1 MEPTDVAVSE
11 NQHLSADPLPFARSY
26 QLEALEIALKQNT
39 IVYLETGSGKTLI
52 AIMLLRS
59 YAYLLRKPSPYIAVF
74 LVPTVVLVTQQG
86 DALML
91 HTDLKVGKYWG
102 EMGVD
107 YWDAATWQQQVD
119 DHEVL
124 VMTPAILLAA
134 LRHSFLQ
141 IDMIKIIIFD
151 ECHNARGKHP
161 YASIMVE
168 FYHHQL
174 THESAQLPRIFGMTA
189 SPIKSKG
196 ASTAHSYWQKIRDL
210 ENLMNSKV
218 YTCSSESV
226 LAEYI
231 PFSNPKLKIYEHADI
246 PCTLFNTLAQDLER
260 LKEKHECSISKS
272 NLSSMSAGSAMR
284 RLSKLYLAFLF
295 CLSEMGVWLAFKAAE
310 FLSFEENDFFSWGE
324 FDACAQTIVR
334 DFSLGASKIFSARLP
349 SGPHWSIGGDIQ
361 ANADAGYLS
370 SKVNCLLESLLE
382 YRDRKDLRCI
392 IFVERIVTA
401 IVLQSL
407 LNELLPERSGWR
419 TEYTAGHIS
428 VLQSQSRKK
437 QNKIVEE
444 FRKGLV
450 NIIVATSILEEGLD
464 VQSCNLVIRF
474 DPSATVCSFIQS
486 RGRARMQNSDFLLMV
501 RDGDDPTLTRMQNY
515 MASGEIMRQESLRHA
530 SIPCSPLDDELYD
543 EPCYKVESTGAVVT
557 LSSSVSLLYFYC
569 SRLPSDGYFKPN
581 PRCVIDKETGTCTLQ
596 LPKSSPL
603 QRVIS
608 VQGNRKILKQLACL
622 EACKELHHVGAL
634 TDNLVPDIVEEETIN
649 KELERQIH
657 TVEESKYFPPELVS
671 HCSNDS
677 EAVYYCYL
685 VEMQHASYNDFQLHG
700 IILAVRTRLK
710 CDDEILAFDLD
721 VDRRG
726 LLQVQLNYSKV
737 VTLTAEEIRRCQRFQ
752 VSIFRILLDRDL
764 SILKDALA
772 AVQSPIGSA
781 VSDYLLLPSLGSTPE
796 INWKCVNSLLFPSQ
810 VLGDKHMDWCSTQD
824 RKRSVNTKTGVVC
837 SCMLENSLVFTP
849 HNGHIYCITGFL
861 DNLDCYSLLGMRTG
875 ESITYTEYYKK
886 RHGINICFEEEP
898 LLRGKRICKVHNYLQ
913 RSRTQKAKDSTDSSV
928 ELPPELCS
936 LIMSPLSISTINTYS
951 YVPSIMHRI
960 ESLVMA
966 SNLKRTHLDHCTLNV
981 PVPTA
986 KILEAITTKK
996 CLEKFHLES
1005 LETLGDSFLKY
1016 AASIKLFKTYENHHE
1031 GLLTVKKTQII
1042 SNAAL
1047 CKLGCA
1053 RKIPGFIRNE
1063 PFDLK
1068 AWIIPGDNSQVH
1080 TFDDE
1085 FLTSS
1090 DKMYSRVKQKVKS
1103 KRVADVVEALI
1114 GAYLSSGGEVA
1125 ALSFMKWLGVDINFV
1140 DAPMSRHFPMNAEK
1154 LVNVRY
1160 LESVLHYKFNDPSLL
1175 VEALTHGSYM
1185 LPEIPRCY
1193 QRLEFLGDAVL
1204 DYVVTA
1210 HLYSEYPGLTP
1221 GLITDLRSA
1230 SVNNECY
1237 AQSAV
1242 KAGLHKHILH
1252 ASQDLQRQICSTV
1265 EDFEK
1270 LNLVSTFGWEAETTF
1285 PKVLGDVIES
1295 LGGAIFVDSGFD
1307 KDTTFQC
1314 IRPLLE
1320 PLVTPQTLKPHP
1332 VRELTELCDQKG
1344 YIKKKDVICR
1354 ENGIAYITVE
1364 VEANGVIHKNT
1375 CSGRDKLMARKVAS
1389 KNVLKSLKECPSNA
1403 QQ

>member
-11 NQHLSADPLPFARSY
+11 NQQLSADPLPFARSY
-26 QLEALEIALKQNT
+26 QLEALETALKQNT

-107 YWDAATWQQQVD
+107 YWDAAAWQQQVD

-141 IDMIKIIIFD
+141 IDMIKVIIFD

-231 PFSNPKLKIYEHADI
+231 PFSNPKLKIYEHVDI

-260 LKEKHECSISKS
+260 LREKHECSISKS
-272 NLSSMSAGSAMR
+272 NLSSMSAGSARR

-401 IVLQSL
+401 IVLRSL

-428 VLQSQSRKK
+428 VLQSQSRKN

-501 RDGDDPTLTRMQNY
+501 KDGDDPTLTRMQNY

-543 EPCYKVESTGAVVT
+543 EPRYKVESTGAVVT

-603 QRVIS
+603 QRVIT

-649 KELERQIH
+649 KELECQIH

-710 CDDEILAFDLD
+710 CDGEILAFDLD
-721 VDRRG
+721 IDRRG

-752 VSIFRILLDRDL
+752 VSVFRILLDRDL
-764 SILKDALA
+764 SILQDALA

-824 RKRSVNTKTGVVC
+824 SKRSVNTKTGEVC

-861 DNLDCYSLLGMRTG
+861 DKLDCNSLLGMRTG

-898 LLRGKRICKVHNYLQ
+898 LLRGKHICKVHNYLQ

-936 LIMSPLSISTINTYS
+936 LIMSPLSISTLNAYS

-966 SNLKRTHLDHCTLNV
+966 SNLKRMHLDHCTLNV
-981 PVPTA
+981 PIPTT
-986 KILEAITTKK
+986 KILEAMTTKK

-1080 TFDDE
+1080 SFNE
-1085 FLTSS
+1085 ELLTSS
-1090 DKMYSRVKQKVKS
+1090 DKMYSRVKQKIKS

-1140 DAPMSRHFPMNAEK
+1140 DAHAPMSRHFPMNAEK

-1160 LESVLHYKFNDPSLL
+1160 LESLLHYKFNDPSLL

-1210 HLYSEYPGLTP
+1210 HLYSKYPGLTP

-1344 YIKKKDVICR
+1344 YIKKKDVVCR

-1403 QQ
+1403 

>member
-11 NQHLSADPLPFARSY
+11 NQQLSADPLPFARSY
-26 QLEALEIALKQNT
+26 QLEALETALKQNT

-141 IDMIKIIIFD
+141 IDMIKVIIFD

-231 PFSNPKLKIYEHADI
+231 PFSNPKLKIYEHVDI

-272 NLSSMSAGSAMR
+272 NLSSMSAGSARR
-284 RLSKLYLAFLF
+284 RLSKLHLAFLF

-334 DFSLGASKIFSARLP
+334 NFSLGASKIFSARLP

-401 IVLQSL
+401 IVLRSL

-428 VLQSQSRKK
+428 VLQSQSRKN

-474 DPSATVCSFIQS
+474 DPSSTVCSFIQS

-557 LSSSVSLLYFYC
+557 LSSSSSLLYFYC

-634 TDNLVPDIVEEETIN
+634 TDNLVPDIVEEEAIN
-649 KELERQIH
+649 KELECQIH

-752 VSIFRILLDRDL
+752 VSVFRILLDRDL
-764 SILKDALA
+764 SILQDALA

-810 VLGDKHMDWCSTQD
+810 VLEDKHTDWCSTQD
-824 RKRSVNTKTGVVC
+824 RKRNVNTKTGMVC

-898 LLRGKRICKVHNYLQ
+898 LLRGKHICKVHNYLQ

-936 LIMSPLSISTINTYS
+936 LIMSPLSISTLNTYS
-951 YVPSIMHRI
+951 YIPSIMHRI

-981 PVPTA
+981 PIPTA

-1031 GLLTVKKTQII
+1031 GLLTVKKNQII

-1080 TFDDE
+1080 SFDE
-1085 FLTSS
+1085 ELLTSS
-1090 DKMYSRVKQKVKS
+1090 DKMYSRVKQKIKS

-1160 LESVLHYKFNDPSLL
+1160 LESLLHYKFNDPSLL

-1210 HLYSEYPGLTP
+1210 HLYSKYPGLTP

-1265 EDFEK
+1265 EDFDK

-1344 YIKKKDVICR
+1344 YIKKKDVVSR
-1354 ENGIAYITVE
+1354 ENGIANFTVE

-1403 QQ
+1403 

>member
-11 NQHLSADPLPFARSY
+11 KQQLSADPLPFARSY
-26 QLEALEIALKQNT
+26 QLEALETALKQNT

-86 DALML
+86 DSLMM

-107 YWDAATWQQQVD
+107 YWDAATWQRQVD
-119 DHEVL
+119 AHEVL

-134 LRHSFLQ
+134 LRHSFIQ
-141 IDMIKIIIFD
+141 INMIKVIIFD

-161 YASIMVE
+161 YASIMME
-168 FYHHQL
+168 FYHRQL
-174 THESAQLPRIFGMTA
+174 TRQSLQLPRVFGMTA

-196 ASTAHSYWQKIRDL
+196 SSTADSYWQKIRDL

-218 YTCSSESV
+218 YTCGSESV

-231 PFSNPKLKIYEHADI
+231 PFSNPKLKIYKHVDI
-246 PCTLFNTLAQDLER
+246 PCTLFLSLAHDLEQ
-260 LKEKHECSISKS
+260 LKEMHDCSISKS
-272 NLSSMSAGSAMR
+272 NLSFMSAGTARR
-284 RLSKLYLAFLF
+284 RLSKLYSAFLF
-295 CLSEMGVWLAFKAAE
+295 CLSEMGAWLAFKATE
-310 FLSFEENDFFSWGE
+310 FLSREEVDFLSWGE
-324 FDACAQTIVR
+324 LDVCAQTIVR
-334 DFSLGASKIFSARLP
+334 DFSWGASKIFSARLP

-361 ANADAGYLS
+361 ANVDAGYLS
-370 SKVNCLLESLLE
+370 SKVTCLLESLLE
-382 YRDRKDLRCI
+382 YRDQKDLRCI
-392 IFVERIVTA
+392 IFVERIITA
-401 IVLQSL
+401 IVLRSL
-407 LNELLPERSGWR
+407 LNELLPELCGWR

-428 VLQSQSRKK
+428 VVQSQSRKL

-501 RDGDDPTLTRMQNY
+501 SSGDDSTLTRMHNY

-543 EPCYKVESTGAVVT
+543 EPCYKVESTGAIVT
-557 LSSSVSLLYFYC
+557 LSSSVSLLYLYC

-596 LPKSSPL
+596 LPKSCPL
-603 QRVIS
+603 QRIIS
-608 VQGNRKILKQLACL
+608 VQGNSKISKQLACL
-622 EACKELHHVGAL
+622 EACKELHRVGAL
-634 TDNLVPDIVEEETIN
+634 TDNLVPDIMEEETIN
-649 KELERQIH
+649 KELECQIH

-671 HCSNDS
+671 HCGNDS

-685 VEMQHASYNDFQLHG
+685 VELQHDACNDFQLHG

-710 CDDEILAFDLD
+710 FDDEIMAFDLD
-721 VDRRG
+721 IDRRG
-726 LLQVQLNYSKV
+726 RLQVQLNYHNV
-737 VTLTAEEIRRCQRFQ
+737 VTLTSEEIQRCRRFQ
-752 VSIFRILLDRDL
+752 SSIFRILLDRDL
-764 SILKDALA
+764 SKLQGALA

-781 VSDYLLLPSLGSTPE
+781 VSDYLLLPSLGTTPE

-810 VLGDKHMDWCSTQD
+810 VLGAKHMDCCSTQG
-824 RKRSVNTKTGVVC
+824 RKRSVSTKTGVVC

-861 DNLDCYSLLGMRTG
+861 DNLDCNSLLDTRTG
-875 ESITYTEYYKK
+875 EPITYIEYYKK

-898 LLRGKRICKVHNYLQ
+898 LLRGKHICKVHNYLQ
-913 RSRTQKAKDSTDSSV
+913 RCRIQKAKDSTDSSV

-936 LIMSPLSISTINTYS
+936 LIMSPVSVSTLNTYS

-966 SNLKRTHLDHCTLNV
+966 SNLKRMHLDHCTLDIFI
-981 PVPTA
+981 PTI
-986 KILEAITTKK
+986 KVLEAMTTKK

-1016 AASIKLFKTYENHHE
+1016 ASSIQLFKTYENHHE
-1031 GLLTVKKTQII
+1031 GLLTIKKNKII
-1042 SNAAL
+1042 SNDAL
-1047 CKLGCA
+1047 CRLGCA

-1068 AWIIPGDNSQVH
+1068 AWLIPGDNSQIH
-1080 TFDDE
+1080 TLDEE

-1090 DKMYSRVKQKVKS
+1090 DKMYSRVKQKFKS

-1125 ALSFMKWLGVDINFV
+1125 ALSFMKWLGVDIDFV
-1140 DAPMSRHFPMNAEK
+1140 DAPLPRNFPMNAEK
-1154 LVNVRY
+1154 LINVRY
-1160 LESVLHYKFNDPSLL
+1160 LESLLHYKFNDPSLL

-1210 HLYSEYPGLTP
+1210 HLFFKYPGLTP

-1252 ASQDLQRQICSTV
+1252 ASQDLQRQILSTV
-1265 EDFEK
+1265 EDFKK
-1270 LNLVSTFGWEAETTF
+1270 LDLLSTFGWEAETTF

-1295 LGGAIFVDSGFD
+1295 LGGAIFVDSGFN
-1307 KDTTFQC
+1307 KDITFQS

-1320 PLVTPQTLKPHP
+1320 PLVTPQTVKLQP
-1332 VRELTELCDQKG
+1332 VRELSELCDQKG
-1344 YIKKKDVICR
+1344 YIKKKDVVSH
-1354 ENGIAYITVE
+1354 ENGVAYITVE
-1364 VEANGVIHKNT
+1364 VEANGVIHKST
-1375 CSGRDKLMARKVAS
+1375 CSGRDKIMAKKVAS

-1403 QQ
+1403 

>member
-11 NQHLSADPLPFARSY
+11 NQQLSADPLPFARSY
-26 QLEALEIALKQNT
+26 QLEALETALKQNT

>member
-11 NQHLSADPLPFARSY
+11 NQQLSADPLPFARSY
-26 QLEALEIALKQNT
+26 QLEALETALKQNT

-86 DALML
+86 DSLMM

-119 DHEVL
+119 AHE
-124 VMTPAILLAA
+124 
-134 LRHSFLQ
+134 
-141 IDMIKIIIFD
+141 
-151 ECHNARGKHP
+151 
-161 YASIMVE
+161 E
-168 FYHHQL
+168 FYHRQLNHQ
-174 THESAQLPRIFGMTA
+174 SSQLPRIFGMTA

-196 ASTAHSYWQKIRDL
+196 SSTADSYWQKIRDL

-218 YTCSSESV
+218 YTCGSESV

-231 PFSNPKLKIYEHADI
+231 PFSNPKLKIYKHVDI
-246 PCTLFNTLAQDLER
+246 PCTLFLSLAHDLEQ
-260 LKEKHECSISKS
+260 LKEKHDCSISKS
-272 NLSSMSAGSAMR
+272 NLSFMSAGTARR
-284 RLSKLYLAFLF
+284 RLSKLYSAFLF
-295 CLSEMGVWLAFKAAE
+295 CLSEMGAWLAFKATE
-310 FLSFEENDFFSWGE
+310 FLSREEVDFFSWGE
-324 FDACAQTIVR
+324 LDVCAQTIVR

-370 SKVNCLLESLLE
+370 SKVTCLLESLLE
-382 YRDRKDLRCI
+382 YRDQKDLRCI
-392 IFVERIVTA
+392 IFVERIITA
-401 IVLQSL
+401 IVLRSL
-407 LNELLPERSGWR
+407 LNELLPELCGWR

-428 VLQSQSRKK
+428 VVQSQSRKL

-501 RDGDDPTLTRMQNY
+501 RSGDDSTLTRMHNY

-543 EPCYKVESTGAVVT
+543 EPCYKVESTGAIVT
-557 LSSSVSLLYFYC
+557 LSSSVSLLYLYC

-596 LPKSSPL
+596 LPKSCPL
-603 QRVIS
+603 QRIIS
-608 VQGNRKILKQLACL
+608 VQGNNKISKQLACL
-622 EACKELHHVGAL
+622 DACKELHRMGAL
-634 TDNLVPDIVEEETIN
+634 TDNLVPDIMEEETIN
-649 KELERQIH
+649 KESECQIH
-657 TVEESKYFPPELVS
+657 TVEELKYFPPELVS
-671 HCSNDS
+671 HCGNDS
-677 EAVYYCYL
+677 EALYYCYL
-685 VEMQHASYNDFQLHG
+685 VELQHDFYNDFQLHG

-710 CDDEILAFDLD
+710 FDDEIMAFDLD

-726 LLQVQLNYSKV
+726 RLQVQLNYHKV
-737 VTLTAEEIRRCQRFQ
+737 VALTSEEIQRCRRFQ
-752 VSIFRILLDRDL
+752 SSVFRILLDRDL
-764 SILKDALA
+764 SKLQDALA
-772 AVQSPIGSA
+772 AVQLPIGSA
-781 VSDYLLLPSLGSTPE
+781 VSDYLLLPSLGTTPE

-810 VLGDKHMDWCSTQD
+810 VLGDKHMDCCSTQGC
-824 RKRSVNTKTGVVC
+824 KRSVSTKTGVVC

-861 DNLDCYSLLGMRTG
+861 DNLDCNSLLDMRTG
-875 ESITYTEYYKK
+875 EPITYIKYYKK

-898 LLRGKRICKVHNYLQ
+898 LLRGKHICKVHNYLQ
-913 RSRTQKAKDSTDSSV
+913 RCRTQKAKDSTDSSV

-936 LIMSPLSISTINTYS
+936 LIMSPVSISTLNTYS

-966 SNLKRTHLDHCTLNV
+966 SNLKRMHLDHCTLNIFI
-981 PVPTA
+981 PTV
-986 KILEAITTKK
+986 KVLEAMTTKK

-1016 AASIKLFKTYENHHE
+1016 AASIQLFKTYENHHE
-1031 GLLTVKKTQII
+1031 GLLTVKKNKII
-1042 SNAAL
+1042 SNDAL
-1047 CKLGCA
+1047 CRLGCA

-1068 AWIIPGDNSQVH
+1068 AWLIPGDNSQIH
-1080 TFDDE
+1080 TFDEE

-1090 DKMYSRVKQKVKS
+1090 DKMYSREKQKFKS

-1125 ALSFMKWLGVDINFV
+1125 ALSFMKWLGVDIDFV
-1140 DAPMSRHFPMNAEK
+1140 DAPLPRHFPMNAEK
-1154 LVNVRY
+1154 LINVRY
-1160 LESVLHYKFNDPSLL
+1160 LESLLHYKFNDPSLL

-1210 HLYSEYPGLTP
+1210 HLYFKYPGLTP

-1252 ASQDLQRQICSTV
+1252 ASQDLQRQILGTV

-1270 LNLVSTFGWEAETTF
+1270 LDLLSTFGWEAETTF

-1295 LGGAIFVDSGFD
+1295 LGGAIFVDSGFN
-1307 KDTTFQC
+1307 KDTTFQS

-1320 PLVTPQTLKPHP
+1320 PLVTPQTVKLQP
-1332 VRELTELCDQKG
+1332 VRELSELCDQKG
-1344 YIKKKDVICR
+1344 YIKKKDVVSR
-1354 ENGIAYITVE
+1354 ENGVAYITVE
-1364 VEANGVIHKNT
+1364 VEANGVIHKST
-1375 CSGRDKLMARKVAS
+1375 CSGRDKIMAKKVAS

-1403 QQ
+1403 

>member
-11 NQHLSADPLPFARSY
+11 NQHLSADPLPFARRY

-59 YAYLLRKPSPYIAVF
+59 YACLFRKPSPYIAVF

-86 DALML
+86 DALIM
-91 HTDLKVGKYWG
+91 HTDLKVGKYCG
-102 EMGVD
+102 KMGVD
-107 YWDAATWQQQVD
+107 YWNAATWQQQVD

-124 VMTPAILLAA
+124 VMTPAILHAA

-141 IDMIKIIIFD
+141 MDMIKVIIFD

-161 YASIMVE
+161 YASIMKE

-174 THESAQLPRIFGMTA
+174 TRENAQLPRIFGMTA
-189 SPIKSKG
+189 SPIKSK
-196 ASTAHSYWQKIRDL
+196 ASSTADSYWQKICEL
-210 ENLMNSKV
+210 ESLMHSKV

-231 PFSNPKLKIYEHADI
+231 PFSNPKLKIYEHVDI
-246 PCTLFNTLAQDLER
+246 PCTLFHTLIHDLER
-260 LKEKHECSISKS
+260 LKEKHECSISQS
-272 NLSSMSAGSAMR
+272 NLSFMRDGSAR
-284 RLSKLYLAFLF
+284 KRLSELHSDISF
-295 CLSEMGVWLAFKAAE
+295 CLSEMGAWLAFK
-310 FLSFEENDFFSWGE
+310 SCEENDFFSSD
-324 FDACAQTIVR
+324 DACVR
-334 DFSLGASKIFSARLP
+334 DFCLGASKIFSARLP

-361 ANADAGYLS
+361 ANVDAGYLS

-392 IFVERIVTA
+392 IFVERIITA
-401 IVLQSL
+401 IVLRSL
-407 LNELLPERSGWR
+407 LNELLLEQSGWR
-419 TEYTAGHIS
+419 TEVTTGRIS
-428 VLQSQSRKK
+428 MVK

-474 DPSATVCSFIQS
+474 DPPTTVCSFIQS

-501 RDGDDPTLTRMQNY
+501 RKGDDATLTRMQNY

-530 SIPCSPLDDELYD
+530 SIPCSPHDELYD

-581 PRCVIDKETGTCTLQ
+581 PKCVIDKETGTCTLQ

-634 TDNLVPDIVEEETIN
+634 TDNLVPDIVEEETMN
-649 KELERQIH
+649 KELECQIH
-657 TVEESKYFPPELVS
+657 TVEESKYFPPEFVS

-752 VSIFRILLDRDL
+752 VSVFRILLDRDL
-764 SILKDALA
+764 SILQDALA

-781 VSDYLLLPSLGSTPE
+781 VPDYLLLPTLGSTPE

-824 RKRSVNTKTGVVC
+824 HKRSVNTKTGMVC

-861 DNLDCYSLLGMRTG
+861 DHLDCYSLLRMRTG

-886 RHGINICFEEEP
+886 RHGINICFEEES
-898 LLRGKRICKVHNYLQ
+898 LLRGKHICKVHNYLQ
-913 RSRTQKAKDSTDSSV
+913 RSRTQKAQDSTDSSV

-936 LIMSPLSISTINTYS
+936 LIMSPLSISTLNTYS

-966 SNLKRTHLDHCTLNV
+966 SKLKRMHLDHCTLNV
-981 PVPTA
+981 PIPTA

-1080 TFDDE
+1080 SFDDE

-1090 DKMYSRVKQKVKS
+1090 DKMYSRVKQKIKS

-1160 LESVLHYKFNDPSLL
+1160 LESLLHYKFSDPSLL

-1210 HLYSEYPGLTP
+1210 HLYSKYPGLTP

-1270 LNLVSTFGWEAETTF
+1270 LNLVSTFGWGAETTF

-1320 PLVTPQTLKPHP
+1320 PLVTPQTLKLHP
-1332 VRELTELCDQKG
+1332 VRELSELCDQQG
-1344 YIKKKDVICR
+1344 YIKKKHVVSR

-1364 VEANGVIHKNT
+1364 VEANGVIHKST

>member
-59 YAYLLRKPSPYIAVF
+59 YACLLRKPSPYIAVF

-86 DALML
+86 DALTM
-91 HTDLKVGKYWG
+91 HTDLKVGKYCG
-102 EMGVD
+102 KRGVD
-107 YWDAATWQQQVD
+107 YWNAATWQQQVD

-124 VMTPAILLAA
+124 IMTPAILHAA

-141 IDMIKIIIFD
+141 MDMIKVIIFD

-161 YASIMVE
+161 YASIMKE

-174 THESAQLPRIFGMTA
+174 TRENAQLPRIFGMTA
-189 SPIKSKG
+189 SPIKSK
-196 ASTAHSYWQKIRDL
+196 ASSTADSYWQKIRDL
-210 ENLMNSKV
+210 ENLMHSKV

-231 PFSNPKLKIYEHADI
+231 PFSNPKLKIYEHVDI
-246 PCTLFNTLAQDLER
+246 PCTLFHTLVHDLER
-260 LKEKHECSISKS
+260 LKEKHECSISQS
-272 NLSSMSAGSAMR
+272 NLSFMRDGSAR
-284 RLSKLYLAFLF
+284 RLLSELHSNFSF
-295 CLSEMGVWLAFKAAE
+295 CLSEMGAWLAFK
-310 FLSFEENDFFSWGE
+310 SCEENDFFSSD
-324 FDACAQTIVR
+324 DACVR
-334 DFSLGASKIFSARLP
+334 DFCLGASKIFSARLP

-361 ANADAGYLS
+361 ANVDAGYLS

-392 IFVERIVTA
+392 IFVERIITA
-401 IVLQSL
+401 IVLRSL
-407 LNELLPERSGWR
+407 LNELLLERSGWR
-419 TEYTAGHIS
+419 TEVTTGRIS
-428 VLQSQSRKK
+428 MVK
-437 QNKIVEE
+437 QNKVVEE

-464 VQSCNLVIRF
+464 VQSCNLVISF
-474 DPSATVCSFIQS
+474 DPPTTVCSFIQS

-501 RDGDDPTLTRMQNY
+501 RKGDDATLTRMQNY
-515 MASGEIMRQESLRHA
+515 MDSGEIMRQESLRHA
-530 SIPCSPLDDELYD
+530 SIPCSPHDELYD

-557 LSSSVSLLYFYC
+557 LSSSVSLLNFYC

-581 PRCVIDKETGTCTLQ
+581 PTCVIDEETGTCTLQ

-603 QRVIS
+603 QGIIS
-608 VQGNRKILKQLACL
+608 VQGNRKILKQLASL

-634 TDNLVPDIVEEETIN
+634 TDNLVPDIVEEETMN
-649 KELERQIH
+649 KELECQIH

-710 CDDEILAFDLD
+710 CDDEILAFDMD
-721 VDRRG
+721 VDSSG

-737 VTLTAEEIRRCQRFQ
+737 VTLTAEEIRLCQRFQ
-752 VSIFRILLDRDL
+752 VSVFRILRDRDPSKL
-764 SILKDALA
+764 QDVLA

-781 VSDYLLLPSLGSTPE
+781 VSDYLLLPSVGTPPE
-796 INWKCVNSLLFPSQ
+796 INWKCVNSLLFLSQ
-810 VLGDKHMDWCSTQD
+810 VLGDKHMDWCSTQG
-824 RKRSVNTKTGVVC
+824 RKRNVNTITGMVC

-861 DNLDCYSLLGMRTG
+861 DNLDCYSLWGMRTG

-898 LLRGKRICKVHNYLQ
+898 LLRGKHISKE
-913 RSRTQKAKDSTDSSV
+913 AKDSSV

-936 LIMSPLSISTINTYS
+936 LIMSPLSISTLNTYS

-960 ESLVMA
+960 ESLIMA
-966 SNLKRTHLDHCTLNV
+966 SKLKRMHLDNCTLNV
-981 PVPTA
+981 LIPTA
-986 KILEAITTKK
+986 KILEAMTTKK

-1016 AASIKLFKTYENHHE
+1016 AASIQLFKTYENDHQ
-1031 GLLTVKKTQII
+1031 GLLTVKRKQII

-1047 CKLGCA
+1047 CRLGCA

-1063 PFDLK
+1063 PFNLK

-1080 TFDDE
+1080 SFDEE

-1090 DKMYSRVKQKVKS
+1090 DKMYSRVKQKIKS

-1125 ALSFMKWLGVDINFV
+1125 AVSFMKWLGVDINFV

-1160 LESVLHYKFNDPSLL
+1160 LESLLHYKFNDPSLL
-1175 VEALTHGSYM
+1175 IEALTHESCM
-1185 LPEIPRCY
+1185 LPVIPRCY

-1204 DYVVTA
+1204 DYVVTT
-1210 HLYSEYPGLTP
+1210 HLYFKYSGLTP

-1237 AQSAV
+1237 ALSAA
-1242 KAGLHKHILH
+1242 KAGLHNHIHL
-1252 ASQDLQRQICSTV
+1252 SQDLQRHIFSTV
-1265 EDFEK
+1265 EDFNK
-1270 LNLVSTFGWEAETTF
+1270 LDLVSTFGWEAETTF
-1285 PKVLGDVIES
+1285 PKVLADVIES
-1295 LGGAIFVDSGFD
+1295 LAGAIFVDSGFNEV
-1307 KDTTFQC
+1307 TTFQS

-1320 PLVTPQTLKPHP
+1320 PLITPLTLKLHP
-1332 VRELTELCDQKG
+1332 ARELSELCDQKR
-1344 YIKKKDVICR
+1344 YVKKNVVFR
-1354 ENGIAYITVE
+1354 ENGIVYITVE
-1364 VEANGVIHKNT
+1364 VEANGVIHKDT
-1375 CSGRDKLMARKVAS
+1375 HSGQNEKMANKVAS
-1389 KNVLKSLKECPSNA
+1389 KKVLKSLKEYPYNA
-1403 QQ
+1403 

>member
-11 NQHLSADPLPFARSY
+11 NQQLSADPLPFARSY
-26 QLEALEIALKQNT
+26 QLEALETALKQNT

-141 IDMIKIIIFD
+141 IDMIKVIIFD

-231 PFSNPKLKIYEHADI
+231 PFSNPKLKIYEHVDI

-272 NLSSMSAGSAMR
+272 NLSSMSAGSARR
-284 RLSKLYLAFLF
+284 RLSKLHLAFLF

-334 DFSLGASKIFSARLP
+334 NFSLGASKIFSARLP

-401 IVLQSL
+401 IVLRSL
-407 LNELLPERSGWR
+407 LNELLLERSGWR

-428 VLQSQSRKK
+428 VLQSQSRKN

-634 TDNLVPDIVEEETIN
+634 TDNLVPDIVEEEAIN
-649 KELERQIH
+649 KELECQIH

-752 VSIFRILLDRDL
+752 VSVFRILLDRDL
-764 SILKDALA
+764 SILQDALA

-810 VLGDKHMDWCSTQD
+810 VLEDKHMDWCSTQD
-824 RKRSVNTKTGVVC
+824 RKRSVNIKTGVVC

-898 LLRGKRICKVHNYLQ
+898 LLRGKHICKVHNYLQ

-936 LIMSPLSISTINTYS
+936 LIMSPLSISTLNTYS
-951 YVPSIMHRI
+951 YIPSIMHRI

-966 SNLKRTHLDHCTLNV
+966 SNLKRTHLDHRTLNV
-981 PVPTA
+981 PIPTA

-1031 GLLTVKKTQII
+1031 GLLTVKKNQII

-1080 TFDDE
+1080 SFDDE

-1090 DKMYSRVKQKVKS
+1090 DKMYSRVKQKIKS

-1160 LESVLHYKFNDPSLL
+1160 LESLLLYKFNDPSLL

-1210 HLYSEYPGLTP
+1210 HLYSKYPGLTP

-1265 EDFEK
+1265 EDFDK

-1344 YIKKKDVICR
+1344 YIKKKDVVCR

-1364 VEANGVIHKNT
+1364 VEANGVIHKST
-1375 CSGRDKLMARKVAS
+1375 CSGRDKLMGRKVAS

-1403 QQ
+1403 

>member
-11 NQHLSADPLPFARSY
+11 NQQLSADPLPFARSY
-26 QLEALEIALKQNT
+26 QLEALETALKQNT

-86 DALML
+86 DSLMM

-119 DHEVL
+119 AHEVL

-134 LRHSFLQ
+134 LRHSFIQ
-141 IDMIKIIIFD
+141 INMIKVIIFD

-161 YASIMVE
+161 YASIMME
-168 FYHHQL
+168 FYHRQLNHQ
-174 THESAQLPRIFGMTA
+174 SSQLPRIFGMTA

-196 ASTAHSYWQKIRDL
+196 SSTADSYWQKIRDL

-218 YTCSSESV
+218 YTCGSESV

-231 PFSNPKLKIYEHADI
+231 PFSNPKLKIYKHVDI
-246 PCTLFNTLAQDLER
+246 PCTLFLSLAHDLEQ
-260 LKEKHECSISKS
+260 LKEKHDCSISKS
-272 NLSSMSAGSAMR
+272 NLSFMSAGTARR
-284 RLSKLYLAFLF
+284 RLSKLYSAFLF
-295 CLSEMGVWLAFKAAE
+295 CLSEMGAWLAFKATE
-310 FLSFEENDFFSWGE
+310 FLSREEVDFFSWGE
-324 FDACAQTIVR
+324 LDVCAQTIVR

-370 SKVNCLLESLLE
+370 SKVTCLLESLLE
-382 YRDRKDLRCI
+382 YRDQKDLRCI
-392 IFVERIVTA
+392 IFVERIITA
-401 IVLQSL
+401 IVLRSL
-407 LNELLPERSGWR
+407 LNELLPELCGWR

-428 VLQSQSRKK
+428 VVQSQSRKL

-501 RDGDDPTLTRMQNY
+501 RSGDDSTLTRMHNY

-543 EPCYKVESTGAVVT
+543 EPCYKVESTGAIVT
-557 LSSSVSLLYFYC
+557 LSSSVSLLYLYC

-596 LPKSSPL
+596 LPKSCPL
-603 QRVIS
+603 QRIIS
-608 VQGNRKILKQLACL
+608 VQGNNKISKQLACL
-622 EACKELHHVGAL
+622 DACKELHRMGAL
-634 TDNLVPDIVEEETIN
+634 TDNLVPDIMEEETIN
-649 KELERQIH
+649 KESECQIH
-657 TVEESKYFPPELVS
+657 TVEELKYFPPELVS
-671 HCSNDS
+671 HCGNDS
-677 EAVYYCYL
+677 EALYYCYL
-685 VEMQHASYNDFQLHG
+685 VELQHDFYNDFQLHG

-710 CDDEILAFDLD
+710 FDDEIMAFDLD

-726 LLQVQLNYSKV
+726 RLQVQLNYHKV
-737 VTLTAEEIRRCQRFQ
+737 VALTSEEIQRCRRFQ
-752 VSIFRILLDRDL
+752 SSVFRILLDRDL
-764 SILKDALA
+764 SKLQDALA
-772 AVQSPIGSA
+772 AVQLPIGSA
-781 VSDYLLLPSLGSTPE
+781 VSDYLLLPSLGTTPE

-810 VLGDKHMDWCSTQD
+810 VLGDKHMDCCSTQGC
-824 RKRSVNTKTGVVC
+824 KRSVSTKTGVVC

-861 DNLDCYSLLGMRTG
+861 DNLDCNSLLDMRTG
-875 ESITYTEYYKK
+875 EPITYIKYYKK

-898 LLRGKRICKVHNYLQ
+898 LLRGKHICKVHNYLQ
-913 RSRTQKAKDSTDSSV
+913 RCRTQKAKDSTDSSV

-936 LIMSPLSISTINTYS
+936 LIMSPVSISTLNTYS

-966 SNLKRTHLDHCTLNV
+966 SNLKRMHLDHCTLNIFI
-981 PVPTA
+981 PTV
-986 KILEAITTKK
+986 KVLEAMTTKK

-1016 AASIKLFKTYENHHE
+1016 AASIQLFKTYENHHE
-1031 GLLTVKKTQII
+1031 GLLTVKKNKII
-1042 SNAAL
+1042 SNDAL
-1047 CKLGCA
+1047 CRLGCA

-1068 AWIIPGDNSQVH
+1068 AWLIPGDNSQIH
-1080 TFDDE
+1080 TFDEE

-1090 DKMYSRVKQKVKS
+1090 DKMYSREKQKFKS

-1125 ALSFMKWLGVDINFV
+1125 ALSFMKWLGVDIDFV
-1140 DAPMSRHFPMNAEK
+1140 DAPLPRHFPMNAEK
-1154 LVNVRY
+1154 LINVRY
-1160 LESVLHYKFNDPSLL
+1160 LESLLHYKFNDPSLL

-1210 HLYSEYPGLTP
+1210 HLYFKYPGLTP

-1252 ASQDLQRQICSTV
+1252 ASQDLQRQILGTV

-1270 LNLVSTFGWEAETTF
+1270 LDLLSTFGWEAETTF

-1295 LGGAIFVDSGFD
+1295 LGGAIFVDSGFN
-1307 KDTTFQC
+1307 KDTTFQS

-1320 PLVTPQTLKPHP
+1320 PLVTPQTVKLQP
-1332 VRELTELCDQKG
+1332 VRELSELCDQKG
-1344 YIKKKDVICR
+1344 YIKKKDVVSR
-1354 ENGIAYITVE
+1354 ENGVAYITVE
-1364 VEANGVIHKNT
+1364 VEANGVIHKST
-1375 CSGRDKLMARKVAS
+1375 CSGRDKIMAKKVAS

-1403 QQ
+1403 

>member
-11 NQHLSADPLPFARSY
+11 NQQLSADPVPFARSY
-26 QLEALEIALKQNT
+26 QLEALETALKQNT

-141 IDMIKIIIFD
+141 IDMIKVIIFD

-161 YASIMVE
+161 YSSIMVE

-231 PFSNPKLKIYEHADI
+231 PFSNPKLKIYEHVDI

-272 NLSSMSAGSAMR
+272 NLSSMSAGSARR
-284 RLSKLYLAFLF
+284 RLSKLHLAFLF

-401 IVLQSL
+401 IVLRSL

-428 VLQSQSRKK
+428 VLQSQSRKN

-622 EACKELHHVGAL
+622 EACKELHQVGAL

-649 KELERQIH
+649 KELECQIH

-737 VTLTAEEIRRCQRFQ
+737 VTLTAKEIRQCQRFQ
-752 VSIFRILLDRDL
+752 VSVFRILLDRDL
-764 SILKDALA
+764 SILQDALA

-898 LLRGKRICKVHNYLQ
+898 LLRGKHICKVHNYLQ

-936 LIMSPLSISTINTYS
+936 LIMSPLSISTLNTYS
-951 YVPSIMHRI
+951 YIPSIMHRI

-981 PVPTA
+981 PIPTA

-1031 GLLTVKKTQII
+1031 GLLTVKKNQII

-1080 TFDDE
+1080 SFDDE

-1090 DKMYSRVKQKVKS
+1090 DKMYSRVKQKIKS

-1160 LESVLHYKFNDPSLL
+1160 LESLLHYKFNDPSLL

-1210 HLYSEYPGLTP
+1210 HLYSKYPGLTP

-1252 ASQDLQRQICSTV
+1252 ASQDLQRQICTTV

-1307 KDTTFQC
+1307 KDATFQC

-1332 VRELTELCDQKG
+1332 VRELSELCDQKG
-1344 YIKKKDVICR
+1344 YVKKKDVISR

-1364 VEANGVIHKNT
+1364 VEANGVIHKST

-1403 QQ
+1403 

>member
-11 NQHLSADPLPFARSY
+11 NQQLSADPLPFARSY
-26 QLEALEIALKQNT
+26 QLEALETALKQNT

-141 IDMIKIIIFD
+141 IDMIKVIIFD

-231 PFSNPKLKIYEHADI
+231 PFSNPKLKIYEHMDI

-272 NLSSMSAGSAMR
+272 NLSSMSAGSAR
-284 RLSKLYLAFLF
+284 KRLSKLFLAFLF

-401 IVLQSL
+401 IVLRSL

-428 VLQSQSRKK
+428 VLQSQSRKN

-581 PRCVIDKETGTCTLQ
+581 PTCVIDKETGTCTLQ

-634 TDNLVPDIVEEETIN
+634 TDNLVPDIVEEETMN
-649 KELERQIH
+649 KELECQIH

-685 VEMQHASYNDFQLHG
+685 VEMQHACYNDFQLHG

-752 VSIFRILLDRDL
+752 VSVFRILLDRDM
-764 SILKDALA
+764 SILQDALA
-772 AVQSPIGSA
+772 AVQLPIGSA
-781 VSDYLLLPSLGSTPE
+781 VPDYLLLPSLGSTPE
-796 INWKCVNSLLFPSQ
+796 INWICVNSLLFPSQ

-861 DNLDCYSLLGMRTG
+861 DNLDCYSLLCMRTG

-898 LLRGKRICKVHNYLQ
+898 LLRGKHICKVHNYLQ

-936 LIMSPLSISTINTYS
+936 LIMSPLSISTLNTYS

-981 PVPTA
+981 PIPTA

-1080 TFDDE
+1080 SFDDE

-1090 DKMYSRVKQKVKS
+1090 DKMYSRVKQKIKS

-1160 LESVLHYKFNDPSLL
+1160 FESLLHYKFNDPSLL

-1210 HLYSEYPGLTP
+1210 HLYSKYPGLTP

-1270 LNLVSTFGWEAETTF
+1270 LNLVSTFGWEVETTF

-1332 VRELTELCDQKG
+1332 VRELSELCDQKG
-1344 YIKKKDVICR
+1344 YIKKKDVVSR

-1364 VEANGVIHKNT
+1364 VEANGVIHKST
-1375 CSGRDKLMARKVAS
+1375 CSGRDKLMAKKVAS

-1403 QQ
+1403 